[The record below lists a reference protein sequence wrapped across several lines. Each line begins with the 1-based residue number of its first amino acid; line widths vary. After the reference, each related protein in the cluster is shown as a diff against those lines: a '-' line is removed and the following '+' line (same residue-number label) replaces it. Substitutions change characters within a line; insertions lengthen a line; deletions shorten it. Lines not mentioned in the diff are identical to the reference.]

1 MIARGRPASIP
12 PRSWF
17 RCDMTSRVTRIPL
30 ASPAPGTQRHLTVR
44 RYGEPE
50 ARPKAYLQASI
61 HADELPAM
69 LVAHHLS
76 RLLDEAAEDG
86 RISGEIVLV
95 PVANPIGLAQRIN
108 GALLGRYE
116 LDGGGNFNRN
126 WPDFIEA
133 LAERVG
139 PKLGLDADE
148 NVRRIRA
155 GIAEILSEQSA
166 ATELAGLRLSLG
178 RLACD
183 ADLVLD
189 LHCDSDALVHLYM
202 IPQLWPAGADLS
214 AEIGS
219 RATMLSEPSGGDPF
233 DEAWSAPW
241 AALRTR
247 FPDKPVPM
255 ACFSAT
261 IEFRGQSDVE
271 DHLAAHDAAALFRF
285 LQRRGLV
292 SGDPPPPP
300 EPQCE
305 ATPFSAVDMVKS
317 PGAGLIA
324 YKRRLGER
332 VKAGDV
338 IAELVDPMAD
348 DPGQARRPIHTRTD
362 GLFFARRRTRF
373 ARSGEGVAKVAGA
386 APLEHRRGRL
396 LED

>member
-1 MIARGRPASIP
+1 
-12 PRSWF
+12 
-17 RCDMTSRVTRIPL
+17 MTPSVTRIPL
-30 ASPAPGTQRHLTVR
+30 LSPAPGTERHLTVR
-44 RYGEPE
+44 RYGEPGT
-50 ARPKAYLQASI
+50 RPKAYLQASI
-61 HADELPAM
+61 HADELPGM

-76 RLLDEAAEDG
+76 RLLDEAAGED
-86 RISGEIVLV
+86 RITGEIVVV

-108 GALLGRYE
+108 GGLIGRHE

-126 WPDFIEA
+126 WPNLIEP
-133 LAERVG
+133 LVERVG
-139 PKLGLDADE
+139 PELGTEPTE

-155 GIAEILSEQSA
+155 AMQQILSEQPVP
-166 ATELAGLRLSLG
+166 TELASLKLALS

-189 LHCDSDALVHLYM
+189 LHCDSDALMHLFM

-219 RATMLSEPSGGDPF
+219 RATILSDPSGGDPF

-241 AALRTR
+241 AALQAR
-247 FPDKPVPM
+247 FPNKPVPM
-255 ACFSAT
+255 GCFSAT

-271 DHLAAHDAAALFRF
+271 DHLAAHDATALFRF
-285 LQRRGLV
+285 LQRRGFIA
-292 SGDPPPPP
+292 GDPPPLP
-300 EPQCE
+300 EPQCD
-305 ATPFSAVDMVKS
+305 ATPFTGVDVVKS

-338 IAELVDPMAD
+338 IAELVDPMALN
-348 DPGQARRPIHTRTD
+348 PAEARRAIVTRAE
-362 GLFFARRRTRF
+362 GLLFTRRRTRF
-373 ARSGEGVAKVAGA
+373 VRSGEGVAKVAGA
-386 APLEHRRGRL
+386 VPLEHRRGKL

>member
-1 MIARGRPASIP
+1 
-12 PRSWF
+12 
-17 RCDMTSRVTRIPL
+17 MTSTVSRIPL
-30 ASPAPGTQRHLTVR
+30 ASPAPGTERLLTVR
-44 RYGEPE
+44 RYGEPG

-76 RLLDEAAEDG
+76 RLLHEAAADG
-86 RISGEIVLV
+86 RMLGEIVLI

-126 WPDFIEA
+126 WPDLVEP

-139 PKLGLDADE
+139 PSLGPNAEE
-148 NVRRIRA
+148 NARRIRA
-155 GIAEILSEQSA
+155 AIAEILSEQSA
-166 ATELAGLRLSLG
+166 TTELAELRLSLA
-178 RLACD
+178 RLAFD

-189 LHCDSDALVHLYM
+189 LHCDSDSLMHLYM

-233 DEAWSAPW
+233 DEAWSSPW
-241 AALRTR
+241 AALQAR
-247 FPDKPVPM
+247 FPGKAVPM

-292 SGDPPPPP
+292 AGDPPPLPD
-300 EPQCE
+300 PQCE
-305 ATPFSAVDMVKS
+305 ATPFAGVDMVKS
-317 PGAGLIA
+317 PGSGLIA

-348 DPGQARRPIHTRTD
+348 NPADARRPIATRAD

-373 ARSGEGVAKVAGA
+373 ARGGEGVAKIAGA
-386 APLEHRRGRL
+386 TPLEHRKGRL

>member
-1 MIARGRPASIP
+1 MVLPS
-12 PRSWF
+12 
-17 RCDMTSRVTRIPL
+17 MTTSVTRIPL
-30 ASPAPGTQRHLTVR
+30 ASPAPGTERHLTVR
-44 RYGEPE
+44 RYGETG
-50 ARPKAYLQASI
+50 ARPKAYLQAST
-61 HADELPAM
+61 HADELPGM
-69 LVAHHLS
+69 LIAHHLA
-76 RLLDEAAEDG
+76 RLLDEAAADG
-86 RISGEIVLV
+86 RIRGEIVLV

-126 WPDFIEA
+126 WPDLIEP

-139 PKLGLDADE
+139 PKLGPDPDE

-155 GIAEILSEQSA
+155 GIADILSEQSA
-166 ATELAGLRLSLG
+166 ATELASLRLSLA
-178 RLACD
+178 RFACD

-189 LHCDSDALVHLYM
+189 LHCDSDALLHLYM

-241 AALRTR
+241 AALQAR
-247 FPDKPVPM
+247 FAGKAVPM

-285 LQRRGLV
+285 LQRRSV
-292 SGDPPPPP
+292 VAGDPPPLP

-305 ATPFSAVDMVKS
+305 ATPFAGVDMLKS

-348 DPGQARRPIHTRTD
+348 HPADARRPIVTRAN
-362 GLFFARRRTRF
+362 GLLFARRRTRF
-373 ARSGEGVAKVAGA
+373 ARSGEGVGKVAGA
-386 APLEHRRGRL
+386 VPLEHRKGRL
-396 LED
+396 LEDR